1 VTEGALTRIV
11 RRNREERRR
20 ECENP
25 DAGSRVT
32 GYFDAFVE
40 RASTQRGFN
49 YADITVI
56 KPINACYCAPSGGPQ
71 RLSRFLST
79 VPTTSLLHKSTP
91 PSVGIQGRILP
102 AVESSLR
109 PPRRRGKATTK
120 NGEENK
126 HSDSPDPV
134 DDTQT
139 VVPSTGDANVGRE
152 ESSRILEWIS
162 HGEIISFDRST
173 RSEADRIQW
182 RETLRAALFLRLLK
196 SF

>member
-1 VTEGALTRIV
+1 MTRIV

-40 RASTQRGFN
+40 RVPTQRGFN

-56 KPINACYCAPSGGPQ
+56 KPINACHCAASGGPNASPGSYPQ
-71 RLSRFLST
+71 SRPRASSATSQKHHTLRGNT
-79 VPTTSLLHKSTP
+79 RTHPVP
-91 PSVGIQGRILP
+91 V
-102 AVESSLR
+102 VESSPR

-126 HSDSPDPV
+126 HSDSLDPV
-134 DDTQT
+134 GLDDTQT
-139 VVPSTGDANVGRE
+139 LGLLPATRTSDAKNHRGRSNGSLTERLFRSIVRVDPMLEFNGE
-152 ESSRILEWIS
+152 EQRFARHCFYAPQSS
-162 HGEIISFDRST
+162 
-173 RSEADRIQW
+173 
-182 RETLRAALFLRLLK
+182 
-196 SF
+196 